1 VTATL
6 RHHHTALH
14 VSDVER
20 SLQFYA
26 NGLGMSVVDR
36 WQSGAYI
43 AELFA
48 RPGVDVFATLLTTSD
63 HSFML
68 ELVDAKPKL
77 PPVDPSG
84 AAPGTAHLAF
94 GVPDVESLYDRM
106 TRLGFSALSR
116 PVVPDAGPNAGG
128 MLVYLLDP
136 DGNRV
141 ELIQE

>member
-1 VTATL
+1 MIASL

-20 SLQFYA
+20 SLQFYVD
-26 NGLGMSVVDR
+26 GLGMSAVER
-36 WQSGAYI
+36 WRSGAYI
-43 AELFA
+43 EELFA
-48 RPGVDVFATLLTTSD
+48 RPGVQVFATLLTTSD

-68 ELVDAKPKL
+68 ELVDASPKV

-94 GVPDVESLYDRM
+94 GVPDVKSLFDRM
-106 TRLGFSALSR
+106 MHLGFSAVSS
-116 PVVPDAGPNAGG
+116 PVVPDSGPNAGG

>member
-1 VTATL
+1 MNASL

-14 VSDVER
+14 VLDVER
-20 SLQFYA
+20 SLQFYVD
-26 NGLGMSVVDR
+26 GLGMSAVDR

-43 AELFA
+43 EELFA
-48 RPGVDVFATLLTTSD
+48 RPGVEVFATLLTTGD
-63 HSFML
+63 DTFML
-68 ELVDAKPKL
+68 ELVDVKPKMQ
-77 PPVDPSG
+77 PVDPTG

-94 GVPDVESLYDRM
+94 GVPDVKSLYDRM
-106 TRLGFSALSR
+106 TQLGFSALSS
-116 PVVPDAGPNAGG
+116 PVVPTSGPNAGG

>member
-1 VTATL
+1 MKPSL

-20 SLQFYA
+20 SLKFYVD
-26 NGLGMSVVDR
+26 GLGMSAVDR

-43 AELFA
+43 EALFA
-48 RPGVDVFATLLTTSD
+48 RPGVEVFATLLTTSD
-63 HSFML
+63 RSFML
-68 ELVDAKPKL
+68 ELVDAKPPL

-94 GVPDVESLYDRM
+94 GVPDVKSLFDRM
-106 TRLGFSALSR
+106 ADLGFSALSS
-116 PVVPDAGPNAGG
+116 PVVPHSGPNAGG